1 MSVLYVNYLMKY
13 LGSMMALLVGW
24 WGGGVVGGGY
34 LPLWLAQNK
43 GTAQPAA
50 LFFSV
55 CVCPTAMFLLL
66 CLGHH
71 RPVGQMWVS
80 VYRPHKIREF
90 FFPTKAIEL
99 RSLGC

>member
-1 MSVLYVNYLMKY
+1 MVGVVCVVCNVVCECVVCKLFNEIFRKHDGIVSGV
-13 LGSMMALLVGW
+13 VGW
-24 WGGGVVGGGY
+24 WGGGY

-43 GTAQPAA
+43 GIAQPAA

-71 RPVGQMWVS
+71 RPVGQIGS
-80 VYRPHKIREF
+80 CSPPI
-90 FFPTKAIEL
+90 
-99 RSLGC
+99 